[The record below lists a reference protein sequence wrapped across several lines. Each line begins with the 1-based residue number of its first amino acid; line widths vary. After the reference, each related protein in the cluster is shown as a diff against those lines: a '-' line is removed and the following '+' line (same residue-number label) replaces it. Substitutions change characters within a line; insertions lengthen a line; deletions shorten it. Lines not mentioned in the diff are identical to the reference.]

1 MNLVWKIYFIKY
13 FIYTTIQNLE
23 VSKSSIIIIILNEY
37 LLRKDAV
44 NWSKVTVKTFIM

>member
-23 VSKSSIIIIILNEY
+23 VSKMIIIIIILN
-37 LLRKDAV
+37 
-44 NWSKVTVKTFIM
+44 